1 MRLALQHH
9 REHPEI
15 TFRRDALL
23 LSINERLGVLC
34 SALSP
39 GITAGADL
47 EPLSTEWVT
56 ELQAFAEADLE
67 DIEDGRQEFSL

>member
-1 MRLALQHH
+1 MRLALQNH

-23 LSINERLGVLC
+23 MSINDRLGVLC
-34 SALSP
+34 YALS
-39 GITAGADL
+39 GHTTAGAAL

-56 ELQAFAEADLE
+56 ELQEFAQADLE
-67 DIEDGRQEFSL
+67 DIQDGQREFPL